1 MKLYSLN
8 IFMLKPPFMSYLFFT
23 RCGKKH
29 SLLSEW
35 RA

>member
-1 MKLYSLN
+1 
-8 IFMLKPPFMSYLFFT
+8 MSYLFFT
-23 RCGKKH
+23 SCGKKH